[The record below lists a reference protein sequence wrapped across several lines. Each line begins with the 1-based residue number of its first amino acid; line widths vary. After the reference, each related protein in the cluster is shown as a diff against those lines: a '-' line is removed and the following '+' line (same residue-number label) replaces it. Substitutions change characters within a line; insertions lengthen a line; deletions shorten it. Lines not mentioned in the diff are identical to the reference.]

1 MKKILLGALLAL
13 SLLFSTQPAL
23 AINLGTD
30 LAENAR
36 IQAGYGAANET
47 TLSENIGN
55 VIKVALSLVGTIFL
69 ALTVYA
75 GFLWM
80 TAAGDESQI
89 EKAQNIIR
97 AAVIGLVIALSAY
110 GITNFVV
117 NKVVEKTTAPSSSG
131 Q

>member
-1 MKKILLGALLAL
+1 MKKTLLGILLGLT
-13 SLLFSTQPAL
+13 LLFSSTPVF

-30 LAENAR
+30 LAESAR

-117 NKVVEKTTAPSSSG
+117 NKVVEKTTAPSSQG
-131 Q
+131 E

>member
-1 MKKILLGALLAL
+1 MKKTLLGILFTLT
-13 SLLFSTQPAL
+13 LLFSATPVFAL
-23 AINLGTD
+23 NLGTD

-117 NKVVEKTTAPSSSG
+117 NKVVEKTTAPSSQG
-131 Q
+131 E

>member
-1 MKKILLGALLAL
+1 MKKYIL
-13 SLLFSTQPAL
+13 SLAILSLVFLPQYAF
-23 AINLGTD
+23 AINLGDQYTRKA
-30 LAENAR
+30 AE
-36 IQAGYGAANET
+36 QAGFDKNTNET
-47 TLSENIGN
+47 SLSQTIGT
-55 VIKVALSLVGTIFL
+55 VIKTALSLVGTIFL

-80 TAAGDESQI
+80 TAQGEESQI

-117 NKVVEKTTAPSSSG
+117 GRVIEKTTQGSPAP
-131 Q
+131 